1 MAPRSEH
8 PAGSTRVP
16 RAIRSRRS
24 TRYLQLEH
32 GIVITGDEGSIPSLR
47 PAPGGESTPA
57 GHPVAPLQRMPP
69 LSALRE
75 CLSFQADEPPQS
87 FHSRLFG
94 VHPIAREARRS
105 YSGALAELAVTESL
119 SALGSEWTVLH
130 SVPLAGE
137 RQDDDRSAEHR
148 GIDHLVIGP
157 AGIFTLS
164 VESHAGQAL
173 WVGERTFIADGERLD
188 HLARADETG
197 RAVTLLLGSALAAAG
212 IALEIVVTPCVVVDA
227 PATLEVRQRPGRIQV
242 VTARSFAAW
251 LTGLPRMLSPTVVE
265 EIVAV
270 AVAASSWPS
279 GSLERLDSGADTHE
293 RRAEFERLR
302 LRVSSARFRRLL
314 WTGLG
319 VVVSYG
325 AVILNLGGLT
335 ALELTSA
342 LGR

>member
-1 MAPRSEH
+1 MQSA
-8 PAGSTRVP
+8 PAG
-16 RAIRSRRS
+16 
-24 TRYLQLEH
+24 
-32 GIVITGDEGSIPSLR
+32 
-47 PAPGGESTPA
+47 ESMRA
-57 GHPVAPLQRMPP
+57 GHPVQPSQRMPP

-87 FHSRLFG
+87 FLSRLFG

-105 YSGALAELAVTESL
+105 FSGALAELAVMESL
-119 SALGSEWTVLH
+119 SALGSEWTVVH
-130 SVPLAGE
+130 SVPVAGHK
-137 RQDDDRSAEHR
+137 QDDHRLVEHR
-148 GIDHLVIGP
+148 VIDHLVIGP

-188 HLARADETG
+188 HLAKADETG
-197 RAVTLLLGSALAAAG
+197 RAVTRLLGSALAAAG
-212 IALEIVVTPCVVVDA
+212 VALEIVVTPCVVVDA

-242 VTARSFAAW
+242 VTARSFSAW
-251 LTGLPRMLSPTVVE
+251 LTGLPRLISPTVLE
-265 EIVAV
+265 EVVAV

-279 GSLERLDSGADTHE
+279 SPLDHLDTEADAHE

-302 LRVSSARFRRLL
+302 LRVSSARLRRLL

-325 AVILNLGGLT
+325 AVIVNLGGLT

>member
-1 MAPRSEH
+1 M
-8 PAGSTRVP
+8 RVP
-16 RAIRSRRS
+16 RATRSRRS
-24 TRYLQLEH
+24 TRNLQLEH
-32 GIVITGDEGSIPSLR
+32 GIVITGDEGSIPSVQSA
-47 PAPGGESTPA
+47 PAGESMRA
-57 GHPVAPLQRMPP
+57 GHPVQPLQRMPP

-87 FHSRLFG
+87 FLSRLFG

-105 YSGALAELAVTESL
+105 FSGALAELAVTESL
-119 SALGSEWTVLH
+119 SALGSEWTVVH
-130 SVPLAGE
+130 SVPVAGHK
-137 RQDDDRSAEHR
+137 QDDHRLVEHR
-148 GIDHLVIGP
+148 VIDHLVIGP

-188 HLARADETG
+188 HLAKADETG
-197 RAVTLLLGSALAAAG
+197 RAVTRLLGSALAAAG
-212 IALEIVVTPCVVVDA
+212 VALEIVVTPCVVVDA

-242 VTARSFAAW
+242 VTARSFSAW
-251 LTGLPRMLSPTVVE
+251 LTGLPRLISPTVLE
-265 EIVAV
+265 EVVAV

-279 GSLERLDSGADTHE
+279 SPLDHLDTEVDAHE

-302 LRVSSARFRRLL
+302 LRVSSARLRRLL

-325 AVILNLGGLT
+325 AVIVNLGGLT

>member
-1 MAPRSEH
+1 M
-8 PAGSTRVP
+8 RVP
-16 RAIRSRRS
+16 RATRARRS
-24 TRYLQLEH
+24 TRNLQLEH
-32 GIVITGDEGSIPSLR
+32 GIISTGD
-47 PAPGGESTPA
+47 
-57 GHPVAPLQRMPP
+57 PLQRMPP

-75 CLSFQADEPPQS
+75 CLTIQADEAPQS
-87 FHSRLFG
+87 FLARLFG

-105 YSGALAELAVTESL
+105 FSGALAELAVTESL
-119 SALGSEWTVLH
+119 SALGSEWTVVH
-130 SVPLAGE
+130 SVPVAGP
-137 RQDDDRSAEHR
+137 RQDDHRLVDHRLVEHR
-148 GIDHLVIGP
+148 LVEHRVIDHLVIGP

-197 RAVTLLLGSALAAAG
+197 RAVTRLLGSALAAAG
-212 IALEIVVTPCVVVDA
+212 VALELVVTPCVIVDA

-242 VTARSFAAW
+242 VTARSFAVW
-251 LTGLPRMLSPTVVE
+251 LTGLPRLISPAVVDE
-265 EIVAV
+265 VVAV

-279 GSLERLDSGADTHE
+279 SPLDDPDTTGADAHE

-302 LRVSSARFRRLL
+302 RRVSSARFRRLL

-325 AVILNLGGLT
+325 TVIVTLGSAT

-342 LGR
+342 LGG